1 MHQAEY
7 STSQITKLKPSQ
19 WKKGTNKSL
28 ALLWSDVF
36 GGNLLGKMLIY
47 PLHCRLLPP
56 PFKMWLFSDAQG
68 NFDPL
73 RLLWSEAPF
82 NRSSAQEFKLIL
94 SLPTTGSP
102 QRFGVKV
109 KALPRCQSC
118 WQPAPLKAPPNAA
131 DQRDSLL
138 MGSAPTVT
146 GAGNDSN
153 WDQHFFILVC
163 GRGRK
168 TDFKLCNAVFLHF
181 GSYYA
186 VRLLHLKIFLGG
198 FWHCETVT
206 RTPVFSDC
214 ITLC

>member
-1 MHQAEY
+1 MHQAEC

-19 WKKGTNKSL
+19 WKKGTNKSS

-109 KALPRCQSC
+109 KALPHCQSC
-118 WQPAPLKAPPNAA
+118 WQPAQLKAPSNAD
-131 DQRDSLL
+131 DQWDSLL

-146 GAGNDSN
+146 GAGAGKDSN
-153 WDQHFFILVC
+153 WDQHFFILVY
-163 GRGRK
+163 GREK
-168 TDFKLCNAVFLHF
+168 KKDFKLCNAVFFHF
-181 GSYYA
+181 DSYYA
-186 VRLLHLKIFLGG
+186 FRLLYLKIVLRWFQS
-198 FWHCETVT
+198 
-206 RTPVFSDC
+206 PVFSDC

>member
-1 MHQAEY
+1 
-7 STSQITKLKPSQ
+7 
-19 WKKGTNKSL
+19 
-28 ALLWSDVF
+28 
-36 GGNLLGKMLIY
+36 MLIY

-102 QRFGVKV
+102 QRFGVTV

-118 WQPAPLKAPPNAA
+118 WQPAQLKAPSNAA

-146 GAGNDSN
+146 GAGKDSN
-153 WDQHFFILVC
+153 WDHRFFILVC
-163 GRGRK
+163 GREKK

-186 VRLLHLKIFLGG
+186 VRWLYLKNISRVVSGIVRQWHGPQYFLTVLHCVKCAQAAHFLSRYVK
-198 FWHCETVT
+198 TV
-206 RTPVFSDC
+206 C
-214 ITLC
+214 M

>member
-1 MHQAEY
+1 MEATIITFIFPWSWIKGCLLYCQCRQKITTDIFPNPEKGSTCSVRQAECT
-7 STSQITKLKPSQ
+7 TSQMTKLKASQ
-19 WKKGTNKSL
+19 WKEGTNKS
-28 ALLWSDVF
+28 ASLLWSDVF

-47 PLHCRLLPP
+47 PLHCRLLPT

-118 WQPAPLKAPPNAA
+118 WQPAHLKAPSNAA
-131 DQRDSLL
+131 DQRDSVL
-138 MGSAPTVT
+138 MGGANTVAWRRK
-146 GAGNDSN
+146 GLKLGPKFS
-153 WDQHFFILVC
+153 HFV
-163 GRGRK
+163 
-168 TDFKLCNAVFLHF
+168 
-181 GSYYA
+181 
-186 VRLLHLKIFLGG
+186 
-198 FWHCETVT
+198 
-206 RTPVFSDC
+206 
-214 ITLC
+214 